1 MTMPGH
7 TLRESFKRYFL
18 IILGATM
25 YAAGFRLFYYPNDI
39 ITGGLTGIS
48 MIINRV
54 TDWPVG
60 VMIIVMNVPL
70 FALAW
75 KHFGLRFMLGSLI
88 GMGLSSIMMDV
99 FGLLELSVTDN
110 LLLACIYG
118 GLSTGTGL
126 GLIYLAGATTGGV
139 DIVAKFVRRSRPY
152 MNFGTII
159 LAMDVLVIAT
169 FALVFD
175 RFESAMYAV
184 IGMFISARTID
195 TVLYGINTSKL
206 CYIIS
211 EQFEVIKSA
220 ITEELGRGVTILH
233 GEGAYTGNP
242 KQIILC
248 VIKRQQIT
256 DVRRI
261 VRMTDPNAFMVITD
275 AKDVFG
281 DGFADITTD

>member
-1 MTMPGH
+1 MTMP
-7 TLRESFKRYFL
+7 KRTASEVFRHYFL
-18 IILGATM
+18 IVLGAVVF
-25 YAAGFRLFYYPNDI
+25 AAGFQFFYYPNDI
-39 ITGGLTGIS
+39 IAGGITGIS
-48 MIINRV
+48 MIINHL
-54 TDWPVG
+54 TGWPVG

-75 KHFGLRFMLGSLI
+75 KHFGLRFMLGSLL
-88 GMGLSSIMMDV
+88 GMGLSSILMDLFSMLGV
-99 FGLLELSVTDN
+99 SATDN
-110 LLLACIYG
+110 PLLACIYG
-118 GLSTGTGL
+118 GLCTGTGL

-159 LAMDVLVIAT
+159 LGMDVLVIAT